1 MLRRRRLGRIVSLLL
16 VCCCPAVMAQELEG
30 WQSDSFSAHSIIAKP
45 DEQQVYKVLLKM
57 LDRWNAHDIEAYMG
71 GLLEVS

>member
-1 MLRRRRLGRIVSLLL
+1 MPAPKTGSNRVASPGVLLSRL
-16 VCCCPAVMAQELEG
+16 MAQELEA
-30 WQSDSFSAHSIIAKP
+30 WQSDSFSAHAIIAKP